1 MPACAV
7 AAWDAADGGDNKA
20 MGLVSAP
27 GAVQWQSW
35 PAPQDGPPPGAERS
49 WSQQASM
56 TAPATCTACICCI
69 VQGGP
74 GTATG
79 PVLPGAGSTAHSKS
93 TSKQRNRR
101 MVGLY
106 ATDTLICPA
115 RGGAGR
121 RLS

>member
-1 MPACAV
+1 MPARAV
-7 AAWDAADGGDNKA
+7 AAGDAADAGDSKA
-20 MGLVSAP
+20 MGLVSTP

-35 PAPQDGPPPGAERS
+35 PAPQDGPPPGAVRS
-49 WSQQASM
+49 WSQQSM
-56 TAPATCTACICCI
+56 TAPATCTACICRI
-69 VQGGP
+69 VQGGA
-74 GTATG
+74 GTPTG
-79 PVLPGAGSTAHSKS
+79 PALPGAGSAAHSKS

-106 ATDTLICPA
+106 ATDTWICPA